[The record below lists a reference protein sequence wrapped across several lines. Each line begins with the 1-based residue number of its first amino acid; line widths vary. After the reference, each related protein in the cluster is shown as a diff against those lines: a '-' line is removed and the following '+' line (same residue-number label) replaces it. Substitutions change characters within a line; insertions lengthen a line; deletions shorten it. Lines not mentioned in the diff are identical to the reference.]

1 MGYASPPM
9 ARDATKSKG
18 LGPAPLAAVFLA
30 ALLVRLVVSQE
41 LTPLALWTTPELD
54 ARENLV
60 WATSLAAGDFTWP
73 SPPTHGPTYPYFLAG
88 LLRIFGGSL
97 TAVRAAQAAIGG
109 ATAVL
114 LALLGTRLFGRL
126 AGLAAGLL
134 LALSGPVAFVEVSL
148 WEEVL
153 ILFIVVAGL
162 LLLEFH
168 PAPLPAA
175 LAGLLLGL
183 ASASRPTA
191 LLFVLGAAAAIPFH
205 RGRPRRAL
213 SVLALVL
220 AAAVIVVP
228 AVIASSGAAGRFVFV
243 RSYGAINLWI
253 GNDPAGGGVQN
264 ARPNGAWD
272 HLVAEPYREGV
283 MPGGEERHWIR
294 KTLARAAADPAGLL
308 RVLLSKAL
316 WLTQAEEPRDNQSYA
331 FFREHSLVLRF
342 LPGFGLI
349 AALAAVGFVRAVRDR
364 SLSALPLVF
373 LTAGALPAL
382 VVLAG
387 LRYRLPAVPFL
398 ALFSGLGA
406 AFLFETARARQF
418 RTLARHAA
426 LAAVVL
432 GLTHLRTHAPSH
444 VFAEELSLEGNSLV
458 ERGKNAEAEATFRR
472 AAEADPTSGLPLE
485 LAAALRLK
493 EGRAAEARELL
504 EKSISLA
511 PASRTA
517 EFALGQA
524 AEALGDEPGALAA
537 YRRAVEISPLF
548 FPARY
553 RLGQLLLACGDA
565 AGAARELE
573 FAVTAAPTEA
583 DTFLLLATAQAAE
596 GWPREAVA
604 SARTGA
610 ALAPDRADA
619 WLLLGSLAAEAGDLP
634 ALTGALEKARPLAGG
649 DAPPFVLLVARRQ
662 RLEGHPEEAFAT
674 LAQLLRRHPDSGLAR
689 EAFLATAREARREK
703 EARALLDSL
712 PSR

>member
-1 MGYASPPM
+1 MGYASVPM
-9 ARDATKSKG
+9 SDDATRKNG
-18 LGPAPLAAVFLA
+18 PGPAPLAAVFLV
-30 ALLVRLVVSQE
+30 ALLVRLVVAQE
-41 LTPLALWTTPELD
+41 LMPLALWTTPQLD

-73 SPPTHGPTYPYFLAG
+73 SPPTHGPAYPYFLAG
-88 LLRIFGGSL
+88 LLQLFSGSL
-97 TAVRAAQAAIGG
+97 SAVRAAQAAIGG

-134 LALSGPVAFVEVSL
+134 LALSGPVVFVDVSL

-153 ILFIVVAGL
+153 LLFLVVAAL

-168 PAPLPAA
+168 PAFLSAA

-191 LLFVLGAAAAIPFH
+191 LLYVFGAAAAIPFH
-205 RGRPRRAL
+205 RGWSRRAL

-220 AAAVIVVP
+220 AAGAVLTP
-228 AVIASSGAAGRFVFV
+228 AILASSRAAGRFVFV

-272 HLVAEPYREGV
+272 LLVAQPYREGV
-283 MPGGEERHWIR
+283 APGGEERYWIQ

-308 RVLLSKAL
+308 RVLLSKAV
-316 WLTQAEEPRDNQSYA
+316 WLTQAEEARDNQSYA
-331 FFREHSLVLRF
+331 FFREHSLFLRI

-364 SLSALPLVF
+364 SLPALPLVF
-373 LTAGALPAL
+373 LAAGALPAL

-387 LRYRLPAVPFL
+387 LRYRLPAVPIV
-398 ALFSGLGA
+398 ALFGGLGA
-406 AFLFETARARQF
+406 AFLFETARARKF
-418 RTLARHAA
+418 RTLAPHAA

-432 GLTHLRTHAPSH
+432 GVTHLRTHAPSH
-444 VFAEELSLEGNSLV
+444 NFAEELSLEGNSLV
-458 ERGKNAEAEATFRR
+458 ERGKNAEAEAEFRR
-472 AAEADPTSGLPLE
+472 AAEADPASGLPLE
-485 LAAALRLK
+485 LMADLRLK

-504 EKSISLA
+504 SRSIALD
-511 PASRTA
+511 PGSRTA
-517 EFALGQA
+517 QFVSGQA

-537 YRRAVEISPLF
+537 YRRAAAISPLF

-553 RLGQLLLACGDA
+553 RLGQLLLARGDA
-565 AGAARELE
+565 AGAAQELQL
-573 FAVTAAPTEA
+573 AVTAAPAEA
-583 DTFLLLATAQAAE
+583 DAFLLLATARGAE
-596 GWPREAVA
+596 GRPREAVA

-634 ALTGALEKARPLAGG
+634 ALTLALEKARPLAGG
-649 DAPPFVLLVARRQ
+649 DAPPFVLLVAHRQ
-662 RLEGHPEEAFAT
+662 RLQGHPDEAFAT
-674 LAQLLRRHPDSGLAR
+674 LAQLLRRHPDSSLAR
-689 EAFLATAREARREK
+689 EAFLATAREAGREK
-703 EARALLDSL
+703 EAGGLLRAAG
-712 PSR
+712 SR